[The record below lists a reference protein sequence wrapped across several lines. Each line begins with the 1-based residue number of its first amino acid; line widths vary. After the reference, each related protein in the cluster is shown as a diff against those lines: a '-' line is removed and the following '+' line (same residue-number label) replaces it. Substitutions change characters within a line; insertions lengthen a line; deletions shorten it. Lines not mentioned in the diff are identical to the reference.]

1 MKTRELI
8 ERYLDAW
15 NVTDPQQRRSAL
27 ADVCTEDCQY
37 TDPIADIRGPAGVYA
52 VIAAAQAQLPS
63 FRFRLAGPVDSHHE
77 QARFT
82 WHAAPPGASEPVV
95 IGTDV
100 IVVESGRIR
109 SVLGFLD
116 KVPG

>member
-1 MKTRELI
+1 MKTRQLI

-15 NVTDPQQRRSAL
+15 NVTDEAQRRSVL
-27 ADVCTEDCQY
+27 ADVCTADCQY
-37 TDPIADIRGPAGVYA
+37 TDPLADVRGVAGLDA
-52 VIAAAQAQLPS
+52 VIAAAQAQLPG
-63 FRFRLAGPVDSHHE
+63 FRFALAGPVDSHHE

-82 WHAAPPGASEPVV
+82 WHAAPAGASEPVV

-100 IVVESGRIR
+100 FILESGRIR